1 MTKTAEKT
9 ADPTL
14 PLEANAVEQ
23 PAPPSKRGKKPA
35 TQVVVRDENLPQ
47 ASPAPLSDTVAM
59 MQLME
64 RVAANPAIDVA
75 KMQIVMDMQERLIA
89 HRAKMAFDAA
99 LSEMQGEMPTI
110 SQRGR
115 IEIRAKDAKGE
126 RTGAVQ
132 QSTRFAKWEDI
143 AEAIRPILKQ
153 FGFALRFR
161 TGLTEA
167 GLVRVVGILSGH
179 GHREESEF
187 VLQHDSTGSKNA
199 VQAIG
204 SSTSYGKRYAACAL
218 LNIASRGE
226 DDDALVG
233 GGKIIDDGFPGDKNP
248 DAPKINQK
256 QIDMLVEKCEA
267 VGCPRPR
274 FLSHIR
280 AARFEDIPAADF
292 DQHMTLIGTFQRAK

>member
-1 MTKTAEKT
+1 MTKTAEKI
-9 ADPTL
+9 ADPSL
-14 PLEANAVEQ
+14 PLEGTVIEQ
-23 PAPPSKRGKKPA
+23 PATSSKRGRKAA
-35 TQVVVRDENLPQ
+35 TQLAVRAENAPAASVAPQ
-47 ASPAPLSDTVAM
+47 SDTVAM

-75 KMQIVMDMQERLIA
+75 KMQIVMEMQERLIA

-99 LSEMQGEMPTI
+99 LSVMQGEMPTI
-110 SQRGR
+110 NQRGR

-143 AEAIRPILKQ
+143 AEAIRPILKNH
-153 FGFALRFR
+153 GFALRFR
-161 TGLTEA
+161 TGLTDA

-226 DDDALVG
+226 DDDARIG
-233 GGKIIDDGFPGDKNP
+233 GGKIIDDSDFPGDKP
-248 DAPKINQK
+248 AAPKINQK
-256 QIDMLVEKCEA
+256 QINALIEKCDA
-267 VGCPRPR
+267 VGCPRPK
-274 FLSHIR
+274 FLHW
-280 AARFEDIPAADF
+280 AKVTQFEDIPAALFDGCITGLDDF
-292 DQHMTLIGTFQRAK
+292 RKAK

>member
-9 ADPTL
+9 ADPAL
-14 PLEANAVEQ
+14 PLEGGVIEQ
-23 PAPPSKRGKKPA
+23 QAASSKRVKKPA
-35 TQVVVRDENLPQ
+35 TQVAVRAENAPAASVAPQ
-47 ASPAPLSDTVAM
+47 SDTVAM

-64 RVAANPAIDVA
+64 RVAANPSIDVA

-110 SQRGR
+110 NQRGR

-132 QSTRFAKWEDI
+132 QSTKFAKWEDI
-143 AEAIRPILKQ
+143 ADGIRPILKK

-161 TGLTEA
+161 TGLTDA

-218 LNIASRGE
+218 LNISSRGE
-226 DDDALVG
+226 DDDAHTG
-233 GGKIIDDGFPGDKNP
+233 GGKIVDDGFPGDKPNV
-248 DAPKINQK
+248 PKINQK
-256 QIDMLVEKCEA
+256 QIDALIDQCDA

-274 FLSHIR
+274 FLSHINVVK
-280 AARFEDIPAADF
+280 FEDIPAADF
-292 DQHMTLIGTFQRAK
+292 DAHMTLIGTFQRAK

>member
-1 MTKTAEKT
+1 MTQTAEKT
-9 ADPTL
+9 ADPAL
-14 PLEANAVEQ
+14 PLERGVIEQ
-23 PAPPSKRGKKPA
+23 QAAPRKRSRKPA
-35 TQVVVRDENLPQ
+35 THVAIRTETAPA
-47 ASPAPLSDTVAM
+47 ASPAPQSDTVAM

-110 SQRGR
+110 NQRGR

-132 QSTRFAKWEDI
+132 QSTKFAKWEDI
-143 AEAIRPILKQ
+143 ADGIRPILKK

-161 TGLTEA
+161 TGLTDA

-226 DDDALVG
+226 DDDARIG
-233 GGKIIDDGFPGDKNP
+233 GGKIIDDGFPGDKPNV
-248 DAPKINQK
+248 PKINQK
-256 QIDMLVEKCEA
+256 QIDALIDQCDA

-274 FLSHIR
+274 FLSHINV
-280 AARFEDIPAADF
+280 AKFEDIPAADF
-292 DQHMTLIGTFQRAK
+292 DACMTLIGTFQRAK

>member
-1 MTKTAEKT
+1 MNKPAEKIT
-9 ADPTL
+9 DPSL
-14 PLEANAVEQ
+14 PLAGVTEAQ
-23 PAPPSKRGKKPA
+23 PATPSKRGRKPA
-35 TQVVVRDENLPQ
+35 THVAIRAENAPA
-47 ASPAPLSDTVAM
+47 ASVAPPSDTVAM

-110 SQRGR
+110 NQRGR

-132 QSTRFAKWEDI
+132 QSTKFAKWEDI
-143 AEAIRPILKQ
+143 ADAIRPILRK

-161 TGLTEA
+161 TGLTDA

-226 DDDALVG
+226 DDDARVG
-233 GGKIIDDGFPGDKNP
+233 GGKIIDDGFPGDKP
-248 DAPKINQK
+248 AAPKINQK
-256 QIDMLVEKCEA
+256 QIASLMEKCDA
-267 VGCPRPR
+267 VGCPHPK
-274 FLSHIR
+274 FLLW
-280 AARFEDIPAADF
+280 AKVQNFEDIPADLFDGCMAGLDDF
-292 DQHMTLIGTFQRAK
+292 RKAK

>member
-1 MTKTAEKT
+1 MTKTAKKT
-9 ADPTL
+9 ADLAL
-14 PLEANAVEQ
+14 PLEGDVIEQ
-23 PAPPSKRGKKPA
+23 PATHSKRGRRPA
-35 TQVVVRDENLPQ
+35 TQVAVRAENAPAGSVAPQ
-47 ASPAPLSDTVAM
+47 NDTVAM

-110 SQRGR
+110 NQRGR

-132 QSTRFAKWEDI
+132 QSTKFAKWEDI
-143 AEAIRPILKQ
+143 ADGIRPILKK
-153 FGFALRFR
+153 FCFALRFR

-218 LNIASRGE
+218 LNISSRGE
-226 DDDALVG
+226 DDDALIG
-233 GGKIIDDGFPGDKNP
+233 GGKIIDDGFPGDKHV
-248 DAPKINQK
+248 APKINQK
-256 QIDMLVEKCEA
+256 QIDALIEKCES
-267 VGCPRPR
+267 VGCSREK
-274 FLSHIR
+274 FLIWAR
-280 AARFEDIPAADF
+280 VAAFENIPADLFNGCMAGLDDF
-292 DQHMTLIGTFQRAK
+292 KKAK